1 MALTDTALRNAK
13 PTEKPY
19 KLYDEKG
26 LFVIV
31 NPNGGK
37 WWRLKYRLG
46 AKEKLLSLGTYPE
59 VSLQQA
65 RQKRDEAKKLLADGK
80 DPSLERQREKQQSM
94 TDAELTFEK
103 VATDWLQ
110 IKART
115 LAANT
120 LKKMEGAL
128 KTNIFNRVGNHSIK
142 DLRYKDIQAC
152 LFIMQERGALRI
164 MKETRSMIRSI
175 FDFAVNDGLI
185 DLNPIT
191 QKDDRL
197 HEHVAQNMP
206 HLQSMADAGKLLRN
220 LTEYGGNFEVQ
231 ACVYLMLHIAQRPSE
246 LRMAKWDEFDFDNAL
261 WTLPLERSKTRRH
274 MTKAHTV
281 PLSSQAMQRLQE
293 LKKYTGH
300 HEYLFLSTR
309 TYKPLSEATIRQALR
324 TTFTDYHIVPHGCRH
339 FFSTQANESGLFRK
353 EAIDAFLQHKDSNE
367 ISATY
372 NKAEYAKE
380 RAEIGQWWSDQLDAA
395 QAGAKIIPLGD
406 RVA

>member
-1 MALTDTALRNAK
+1 M
-13 PTEKPY
+13 
-19 KLYDEKG
+19 
-26 LFVIV
+26 
-31 NPNGGK
+31 
-37 WWRLKYRLG
+37 KYRLSE
-46 AKEKLLSLGTYPE
+46 KEKLLSLGTYPE
-59 VSLQQA
+59 TSLQQA
-65 RQKRDEAKKLLADGK
+65 RQKRDEAKKLLAAGQ
-80 DPSLERQREKQQSM
+80 DPSLERQREKQQSI

-115 LAANT
+115 LAPNT
-120 LKKMEGAL
+120 LRKMEGAL
-128 KTNIFNRVGNHSIK
+128 KGNIFNRVGKHSIK

-152 LFIMQERGALRI
+152 LFIMQARGALRI
-164 MKETRSMIRSI
+164 MHETRRMIKSI

-197 HEHVAQNMP
+197 HEHMAQNMP
-206 HLQSMADAGKLLRN
+206 HLQNMADAGKLLRN

-231 ACVYLMLHIAQRPSE
+231 ACVYLTLHIAQRPSE
-246 LRMAKWDEFDFDNAL
+246 LRMARWDEFDFDNAL
-261 WTLPLERSKTRRH
+261 WTLPLERSKTRKH
-274 MTKAHTV
+274 MTKAHVV
-281 PLSSQAMQRLQE
+281 PLSKQVMQRLNE
-293 LKKYTGH
+293 LKQYTGH
-300 HEYLFLSTR
+300 SEFLFLSTR

-372 NKAEYAKE
+372 NKALYAKE
-380 RAEIGQWWSDQLDAA
+380 REEIAQWWSDQLDMA
-395 QAGAKIIPLGD
+395 QAGAKVLPFKQ
-406 RVA
+406 A

>member
-13 PTEKPY
+13 PTDKPY

-26 LFVIV
+26 LFLIV
-31 NPNGGK
+31 NKNGGK

-46 AKEKLLSLGTYPE
+46 EKEKLLSLGTYPE
-59 VSLQQA
+59 ISLLQA
-65 RQKRDEAKKLLADGK
+65 RQRRDEAKKLLADGK
-80 DPSLERQREKQQSM
+80 DPSLERQREKQQSV

-103 VATDWLQ
+103 VATDWLE
-110 IKART
+110 IKSRT
-115 LAANT
+115 LAPNT
-120 LKKMEGAL
+120 LKKMQGAL
-128 KTNIFNRVGNHSIK
+128 KANIFNRVGNRSIK

-152 LFIMQERGALRI
+152 LFIMQARGALRI
-164 MKETRSMIRSI
+164 MHETRRMIKSI

-191 QKDDRL
+191 LKDDRL
-197 HEHVAQNMP
+197 HEHQAKNMP

-231 ACVYLMLHIAQRPSE
+231 ACVYLTLHIAQRPSE
-246 LRMAKWDEFDFDNAL
+246 LRNAKWYEFDLDNAL
-261 WTLPLERSKTRRH
+261 WTLPLERSKTRKH

-281 PLSSQAMQRLQE
+281 PLSSQVLQM
-293 LKKYTGH
+293 LKDLKQYTGH
-300 HEYLFLSTR
+300 SEFLFLSNR

-324 TTFTDYHIVPHGCRH
+324 TTFKDYHIVPHGCRH

-372 NKAEYAKE
+372 NKAQYSKE
-380 RAEIGQWWSDQLDAA
+380 RADIAQWWSNQLDIA
-395 QAGAKIIPLGD
+395 QAGAKIVQLKQ
-406 RVA
+406 A

>member
-13 PTEKPY
+13 PLDKSF

-26 LFVIV
+26 LFVII

-37 WWRLKYRLG
+37 WWRLKYRIG

-80 DPSLERQREKQQSM
+80 DPSLERQREKQQSI

-103 VATDWLQ
+103 VATDWLN

-115 LAANT
+115 LAPNT
-120 LKKMEGAL
+120 LKKMQGAL

-164 MKETRSMIRSI
+164 MQETRRMIRSI

-191 QKDDRL
+191 LKDDRL
-197 HEHVAQNMP
+197 HEHQAQNMP
-206 HLQSMADAGKLLRN
+206 HLQNMADAGKLLRN

-231 ACVYLMLHIAQRPSE
+231 ACVYLMVHIAQRPSE
-246 LRMAKWDEFDFDNAL
+246 LRMAKWEEFDLENAL
-261 WTLPLERSKTRRH
+261 WTLPLERSKTRKH

-281 PLSSQAMQRLQE
+281 PLSKQVLQRLIE

-324 TTFTDYHIVPHGCRH
+324 NTFTDYHIVPHGCRH

-372 NKAEYAKE
+372 NKAQYAKE
-380 RAEIGQWWSDQLDAA
+380 RAEIAQWWSDQLVEA
-395 QAGAKIIPLGD
+395 QAGARIIPMNEK
-406 RVA
+406 VA